1 MSMPDASGISNEQV
15 FSHSAVTRRRVTDIF
30 SRDEIRALTARSDL
44 MGAWAIASTWGIIA
58 LSFVVMA
65 WASAQAWWIAVPLF
79 LLAMAVS
86 AAVSG
91 YSDARRLPW
100 HVVQNSLVE

>member
-1 MSMPDASGISNEQV
+1 MSDVMATHSISEISNEQV

-58 LSFVVMA
+58 LSFVLMV
-65 WASAQAWWIAVPLF
+65 WAMTTPIYWLKFKNGQF
-79 LLAMAVS
+79 LLCCS
-86 AAVSG
+86 AC
-91 YSDARRLPW
+91 DLLRLASPS
-100 HVVQNSLVE
+100 H